1 MWAVL
6 YCSSAVTYRGERKV
20 LTPEEISAMVLGKMR
35 DIAASKLGEE
45 VKQVRAASW
54 HWHGSCF

>member
-54 HWHGSCF
+54 H